1 MSNGAGDVIS
11 DFYSNRNKKQ
21 YKLTIN
27 GNYIDTYTDISTCLW
42 KTATIA
48 FLAEEA
54 FKAAYHLTTMY
65 KLNEDFDVGESGN
78 VVIVNITEVN

>member
-1 MSNGAGDVIS
+1 MSNGSGYAIDS
-11 DFYSNRNKKQ
+11 FYSNRNKKQ

-48 FLAEEA
+48 FPAEEA